1 VQGCTGAM
9 RTDYNRFPMLKLF
22 RRFQENIRYRVDQ
35 VFAREFVG
43 QFLMFVA
50 LVVFV
55 TLIGMTAVFFGL
67 FSEEN
72 AAVEA
77 IPRDIDAGF
86 WDSLWWSLNQVVLL
100 RGFAR
105 TYGASAPVLVYSLF
119 LSIAG
124 LVVFSVLIS
133 LINNTMR
140 SRIEAL
146 RKGDTQ
152 VLERN
157 HVLVLGW
164 NNKVYSVLQQL
175 AQLQPGVKVVIL
187 APREIGV
194 MQEKLR
200 VAGIQRQRI
209 KVILRSGT
217 PSNHGELDRVAVNR
231 AASVIVLATDADDSE
246 AIKTIV
252 LLTTRQDW
260 HGVAPVLTS
269 EIVHGQNYELA
280 RIAAKNRLHV
290 ISSSRLISKVIVQT
304 VRNPGLADVYN
315 EIFSPMGNNMF
326 VQSIAECTDRPF
338 SEIAYGLS
346 DAIPVGITWDET
358 RDDAVRHAAGLN
370 PEPDYEIAED
380 EQLVLL
386 TRGLPV
392 SYSRPDRMPA
402 SRIYREGG
410 SAPRVPAR
418 VLLVGWTDILYDILQ
433 ELDAHARSGT
443 EVTILSGNSEERA
456 KERVAAYQASAS
468 NLENLTLVFLEGDAV
483 MQGAYAS
490 TDVSAYQSIVVL
502 ADESDEQ
509 GDADTRS
516 LRILLRLSHL
526 RKYKDTRTH
535 TVVELLDD
543 NNRALFAG
551 LGVDDIIVSP
561 EIVSAELA
569 QIARQEILAPIYREL
584 LSAGGVEISLRPA
597 ADYVKLDSDCSF
609 SDLVYASQQKMEIAL
624 GLRLAHRG
632 GEVLLNP
639 SRRITWRL
647 GDNDKVIVLAQQVYR

>member
-1 VQGCTGAM
+1 
-9 RTDYNRFPMLKLF
+9 MLKMF
-22 RRFQENIRYRVDQ
+22 RTLQENIRYRADQ
-35 VFAREFVG
+35 IFARVFIGQLLVFV
-43 QFLMFVA
+43 V

-72 AAVEA
+72 AVVEA

-86 WDSLWWSLNQVVLL
+86 WDSLWWSLNQVVFL
-100 RGFAR
+100 RGFAN

-119 LSIAG
+119 LSVSG

-146 RKGDTQ
+146 HKGDTQ

-164 NNKVYSVLQQL
+164 SNKVYSVLQQL

-187 APREIGV
+187 APREIDR

-252 LLTTRQDW
+252 LLTARQDW
-260 HGVAPVLTS
+260 PGAAPVLTS
-269 EIVHGQNYELA
+269 EIVHGQNDELA
-280 RIAAKNRLHV
+280 RIAAKGRLHV
-290 ISSSRLISKVIVQT
+290 ISSSRLISKVIAQT
-304 VRNPGLADVYN
+304 VRNPGLADVYS
-315 EIFSPMGNNMF
+315 EIFSPSGNSIF
-326 VQSIAECTDRPF
+326 VQSITACTDQPF
-338 SEIAYGLS
+338 SEVAYGLS
-346 DAIPVGITWDET
+346 DAIPVGIAWDEQ
-358 RDDAVRHAAGLN
+358 RDDTVRHAAGLN

-386 TRGLPV
+386 ARGLPI
-392 SYSRPDRMPA
+392 SYSRPDRIPE
-402 SRIYREGG
+402 SRIYRKGG

-418 VLLVGWTDILYDILQ
+418 LLLIGWTDILYDILQ
-433 ELDAHARSGT
+433 ELDAHASSGT
-443 EVTILSGNSEERA
+443 EVTILSANSEEQARQ
-456 KERVAAYQASAS
+456 RVAAYQASAS
-468 NLENLTLVFLEGDAV
+468 KLENLTLVFQEGDAV
-483 MQGAYAS
+483 TQLAYAGME
-490 TDVSAYQSIVVL
+490 VSGFQSIVVL

-516 LRILLRLSHL
+516 LRILLRLSRL
-526 RKYKDTRTH
+526 RQHHDTHTH

-569 QIARQEILAPIYREL
+569 QIARQEVLAPIYREL

-597 ADYVKLDSDCSF
+597 VDYVQLDSDCKF
-609 SDLVYASQQKMEIAL
+609 SDLIYASQQKMEIAL
-624 GLRLAHRG
+624 GLRLARHG
-632 GEVLLNP
+632 GQVLLNP
-639 SRRITWRL
+639 SRQVSWRL
-647 GDNDKVIVLAQQVYR
+647 GENDKLIVLAQQVYR